1 MKTHHS
7 NTYYIIRSSV
17 RTTLLVA
24 VVLSAFFIGKALSQN
39 DLAYSCNGKS
49 VMAEANDTVW
59 SMAEAN
65 CEGHI
70 GQAVDDIVKQYGI
83 DVSIGEV
90 ITFTMERK

>member
-17 RTTLLVA
+17 RTALAVLVILA
-24 VVLSAFFIGKALSQN
+24 AFFTGRALSQN
-39 DLAYSCNGKS
+39 DLAYSCNGES

-59 SMAEAN
+59 SMTEAN

-83 DVSIGEV
+83 DLSIGEV
-90 ITFTMERK
+90 ITFTMKGE